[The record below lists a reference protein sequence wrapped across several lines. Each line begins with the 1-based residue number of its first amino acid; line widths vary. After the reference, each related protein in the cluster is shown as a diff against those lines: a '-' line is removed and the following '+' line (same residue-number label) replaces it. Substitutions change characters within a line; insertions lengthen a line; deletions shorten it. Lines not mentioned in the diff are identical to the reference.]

1 MVSLYITPHYFKQ
14 LKAIPRYTDWTRH
27 LVKLVIAVLLPAATF
42 AETSWYPSRYGPDDT
57 IGALNNLSNEIVLNA
72 ARLIDRGKV
81 YSLAIETNESS
92 TDRHSRFYRVK
103 TYPMTPVELGPNKL
117 TANESTILTNDGL
130 GTTIDGLGHAGM
142 GRLYY
147 NGATESQVLS
157 LGGLL
162 RYGMEALP
170 PIVSRGVL
178 LDMATYYGR
187 DSLDAGTEFNSEEI
201 AGAAQMQS
209 IQISKGDVVIFHTG
223 WLPKL
228 WSDKDTYLSK
238 QPGLGVDGAR
248 YLIRK
253 GVILVGI
260 DARTIEAHPAT
271 YREIAPVHQELLT
284 KNGVFILEHMDTRAL
299 HGDTVYEFLF
309 VLGIPKLR
317 GTVQGIVN
325 PIAIR

>member
-1 MVSLYITPHYFKQ
+1 M
-14 LKAIPRYTDWTRH
+14 
-27 LVKLVIAVLLPAATF
+27 LL
-42 AETSWYPSRYGPDDT
+42 S
-57 IGALNNLSNEIVLNA
+57 
-72 ARLIDRGKV
+72 
-81 YSLAIETNESS
+81 
-92 TDRHSRFYRVK
+92 
-103 TYPMTPVELGPNKL
+103 
-117 TANESTILTNDGL
+117 
-130 GTTIDGLGHAGM
+130 
-142 GRLYY
+142 
-147 NGATESQVLS
+147 
-157 LGGLL
+157 
-162 RYGMEALP
+162 
-170 PIVSRGVL
+170 
-178 LDMATYYGR
+178 
-187 DSLDAGTEFNSEEI
+187 
-201 AGAAQMQS
+201 S
-209 IQISKGDVVIFHTG
+209 IQAA
-223 WLPKL
+223 LPKL